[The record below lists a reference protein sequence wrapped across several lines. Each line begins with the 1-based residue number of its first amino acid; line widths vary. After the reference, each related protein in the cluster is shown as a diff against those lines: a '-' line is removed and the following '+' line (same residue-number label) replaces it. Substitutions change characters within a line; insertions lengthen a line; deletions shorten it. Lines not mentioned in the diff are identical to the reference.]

1 MRYLDRLQPLA
12 LLLMRLALGAIM
24 VAHGYH
30 KVFGG
35 LHHHA
40 QMVGGLGLPAWLGYV
55 SSFAE
60 FLGGLLILAGFFT
73 RAAAFA
79 VCVDLA
85 VAIWKVHLHNGL
97 IGSPDRPGYELPL
110 AAAAL
115 ACRPDLLW
123 RRSDRPRPC
132 APRRRQRRVQAMT
145 ISAGS
150 RVDDSRAT
158 SSLLMG
164 LILRLFRCVDRSQLA
179 RSIDQPRRQL
189 NSGAVEIMMNGSPM
203 HLHPNGLAVASYRQ
217 ERSIT
222 GGFS

>member
-12 LLLMRLALGAIM
+12 LLAMRLALGVIM

-40 QMVGGLGLPAWLGYV
+40 QVVAGLGLPGWLGYV

-79 VCVDLA
+79 VCVDLV

-97 IGSPDRPGYELPL
+97 IGSPDHPGYEFTL

-115 ACRPDLLW
+115 AFALVFFGAGPIAIDHVLRGGG
-123 RRSDRPRPC
+123 RGASQRS
-132 APRRRQRRVQAMT
+132 
-145 ISAGS
+145 
-150 RVDDSRAT
+150 
-158 SSLLMG
+158 
-164 LILRLFRCVDRSQLA
+164 
-179 RSIDQPRRQL
+179 
-189 NSGAVEIMMNGSPM
+189 
-203 HLHPNGLAVASYRQ
+203 
-217 ERSIT
+217 
-222 GGFS
+222 